1 MHVATDIPGY
11 QREAESGH
19 LLTDSVNP
27 LLGKLGHNFYMGE
40 KLAQTDHVG
49 EM

>member
-1 MHVATDIPGY
+1 MHMAPDTPGY

-19 LLTDSVNP
+19 LLTDLVNP
-27 LLGKLGHNFYMGE
+27 LLGKLSHNFYMGE
-40 KLAQTDHVG
+40 KLAQTDDVG

>member
-1 MHVATDIPGY
+1 MWPLT
-11 QREAESGH
+11 
-19 LLTDSVNP
+19 LLITNEKQNLVTSLQIWSTP
-27 LLGKLGHNFYMGE
+27 LGKLSHNFYMGE